1 MTTKTSPYAIGAW
14 RFYFVAAV
22 LLLGFCGLISRVVYL
37 QVYKNDFLQKQ
48 SDVRSLGAAEIAGY
62 RGAIKDRNGRELA
75 VSLAVPSVA
84 IDAKLIYDTDQKDGL
99 RKSKA
104 WKQLAALLGLKT
116 TALNKVVDQN
126 KSKRFVWVK
135 RRLMPEVANLIRRLD
150 LPGVHLET
158 EYRRYYPTGAIS
170 AHVVGFTN
178 VDDKGIEGIER
189 AFDDVLTG
197 KPGKEQVLRDRKGRV
212 VENKGVVEAAI
223 AGQDIVLS
231 IDSRLQAI
239 AYDELAS
246 AVKKHQAIAGSA
258 VIVDVHTGEVLAM
271 VNQPSYDPNN
281 RKKLRVAATRNR
293 AVTDMFEPGS
303 TVKPITVVS
312 ALESG
317 KFSPSTIIDTNP
329 GYIRVGGAIVRD
341 SPGNNG
347 VLDVTGVLQKS
358 SNIGV
363 TKMAMAI
370 GKDHLFDT
378 FKRFGFGE
386 SLNTGFPGESAGRFN
401 TQKRWSQFEVATVS
415 FGYAMTTTPLQ
426 LAHAYSVLANGGI
439 DRPITLQKQMAEV
452 PGVSVVDERIAN
464 RVLRMMEEVTADI
477 GTGKKARVEGYRVSG
492 KTGTARKAIA
502 GGYSSDQHLSFFAG
516 IAPIKNPRLA
526 MVVLI
531 DEPHSKLQSGGEV
544 AAPVFSNV
552 MNQALRLINVAPDDD
567 KAIKVA
573 EVTGGQDGV

>member
-1 MTTKTSPYAIGAW
+1 M
-14 RFYFVAAV
+14 
-22 LLLGFCGLISRVVYL
+22 LLAGFLGLISRVIYL
-37 QVYKNDFLQKQ
+37 QLYKNDFLQKQ
-48 SDVRSLGAAEIAGY
+48 SDVRSLGAAEIAGF

-84 IDAKLIYDTDQKDGL
+84 IDPKLIFDTDKSDGL

-116 TALNKVVDQN
+116 KALDKVVDQN
-126 KSKRFVWVK
+126 TNKRFVWVK

-150 LPGVHLET
+150 LPGVHIET

-189 AFDDVLTG
+189 AYNDLLTG

-212 VENKGVVEAAI
+212 VENRGVVEAAV
-223 AGQDIVLS
+223 AGQDVTLS

-239 AYDELAS
+239 AYEELAL

-258 VIVDVHTGEVLAM
+258 VILDVHTGEVLAM

-281 RKKLRVAATRNR
+281 RKKLSVAATRNR

-303 TVKPITVVS
+303 TVKPVTVVS

-317 KFSPSTIIDTNP
+317 KFSPRTVIDTNP

-341 SPGNNG
+341 SPRNNG
-347 VLDVTGVLQKS
+347 VLDVTGVLQHS

-363 TKMAMAI
+363 TKMALAI
-370 GKDHLFDT
+370 GKDSLFDT

-386 SLNTGFPGESAGRFN
+386 PLNTGFPGESAGRFN
-401 TQKRWSQFEVATVS
+401 TQKRWSQFEIATVS

-426 LAHAYSVLANGGI
+426 LAHAYSILANGGVNY
-439 DRPITLQKQMAEV
+439 PVTLQKQMSETR
-452 PGVSVVDERIAN
+452 GESVVDERIAN
-464 RVLRMMEEVTADI
+464 RVLAMMEEVTADA

-502 GGYSSDQHLSFFAG
+502 GGYSDQHLSFFAG
-516 IAPIKNPRLA
+516 IAPYKNPRLA

-552 MNQALRLINVAPDDD
+552 MNQALRIINVAPDDD

-573 EVTGGQDGV
+573 TVTGADHDA

>member
-1 MTTKTSPYAIGAW
+1 MKARSSAYAIGAW
-14 RFYFVAAV
+14 RFYVVAVV
-22 LLLGFCGLISRVVYL
+22 LLAGFLGLISRVIYL
-37 QVYKNDFLQKQ
+37 QLYKNDFLQKQ
-48 SDVRSLGAAEIAGY
+48 SDVRSLGAAEIAGF

-84 IDAKLIYDTDQKDGL
+84 IDPKLIFDTDKSDGL

-116 TALNKVVDQN
+116 KALDKVVDQN
-126 KSKRFVWVK
+126 ANKRFVWVK

-150 LPGVHLET
+150 LPGVHIET

-189 AFDDVLTG
+189 AYNDLLTG

-212 VENKGVVEAAI
+212 VENRGVVEAAV
-223 AGQDIVLS
+223 AGQDVTLS

-239 AYDELAS
+239 AYEELAL

-258 VIVDVHTGEVLAM
+258 VILDVHTGEVLAM

-281 RKKLRVAATRNR
+281 RKKLSVAATRNR

-303 TVKPITVVS
+303 TVKPVTVVS

-317 KFSPSTIIDTNP
+317 KFSPRTVIDTNP

-341 SPGNNG
+341 SPRNNG
-347 VLDVTGVLQKS
+347 VLDVTGVLQHS

-363 TKMAMAI
+363 TKMALAI
-370 GKDHLFDT
+370 GKDSLFDT

-386 SLNTGFPGESAGRFN
+386 PLNTGFPGESAGRFN
-401 TQKRWSQFEVATVS
+401 TQKRWSQFEIATVS

-426 LAHAYSVLANGGI
+426 LAHAYSILANGGVNY
-439 DRPITLQKQMAEV
+439 PVTLQKQMSETR
-452 PGVSVVDERIAN
+452 GESVVDERIAN
-464 RVLRMMEEVTADI
+464 RVLAMMEEVTADA

-502 GGYSSDQHLSFFAG
+502 GGYSDQHLSFFAG
-516 IAPIKNPRLA
+516 IAPYKNPRLA

-552 MNQALRLINVAPDDD
+552 MNQALRIINVAPDDD

-573 EVTGGQDGV
+573 TVTGADHDA